1 MGTNPNDGFN
11 MNGQIS
17 AGLIFGNMAN
27 SDAAFNP
34 GIPGQ
39 DSHSLPFS
47 DLSSLFMGDLW
58 SVADGPWMIQGNML

>member
-1 MGTNPNDGFN
+1 MDTNPNNGFN
-11 MNGQIS
+11 MNGQTS

-27 SDAAFNP
+27 SNAAFNP

-39 DSHSLPFS
+39 DSLAFS
-47 DLSSLFMGDLW
+47 DPSSLFMGDLW